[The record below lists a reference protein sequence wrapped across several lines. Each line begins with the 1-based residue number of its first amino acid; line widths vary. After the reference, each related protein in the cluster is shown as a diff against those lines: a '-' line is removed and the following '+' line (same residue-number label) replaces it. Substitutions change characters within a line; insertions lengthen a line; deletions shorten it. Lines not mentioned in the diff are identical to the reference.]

1 MQHFLLA
8 IGVDFECL
16 DAHVFGW
23 FQRRP
28 KGHANRVS
36 QVIVHQVNDG
46 SFKCRRK
53 NPISNSVSD
62 AASTG
67 TQRSRKFTSLQSR
80 KSSSR
85 PGVATIKRA
94 PLRMERSCCPSDKPP
109 STRAAGVVCLP
120 RTA

>member
-36 QVIVHQVNDG
+36 HVIVNQVNDG

-53 NPISNSVSD
+53 THRLTVFGQGGRNPSNR
-62 AASTG
+62 G
-67 TQRSRKFTSLQSR
+67 K
-80 KSSSR
+80 KSH
-85 PGVATIKRA
+85 VEHAI
-94 PLRMERSCCPSDKPP
+94 
-109 STRAAGVVCLP
+109 CLIEHQY
-120 RTA
+120 AEIA